1 MNNKTKKIILKVFK
15 EILKSECEIN
25 PEWPFDLNVENTIEW
40 IQDQVLSGD
49 SFELFGVFID
59 KDYDLSYLYNAP

>member
-25 PEWPFDLNVENTIEW
+25 PEFPFDFNVENTIQC

-49 SFELFGVFID
+49 SFELFGIFID
-59 KDYDLSYLYNAP
+59 KDYDLSYLYNTP